1 MSCCDGV
8 AIHELYH
15 HPLDL
20 GAMYHLL
27 SGLHSYLTRKD
38 EYSVVI
44 IGLDNV
50 RDSSARAL
58 VLADNGR
65 QGRRY
70 VHLRAPVT
78 ESCARGRQAQ
88 TAGTPPTSSGVRR
101 RDLRRHGGGVLPG
114 AVRPGTRSPGPQP
127 GHPHSVGVGHVDTG
141 GQPHAIVTEIQG
153 VQAGRDQG
161 ILRCPGREALST
173 SPDSRQ
179 CWRRSRPSTTRHR
192 AWLRTR
198 LRQR

>member
-58 VLADNGR
+58 DLADNGR

-88 TAGTPPTSSGVRR
+88 TAGTRPISSGVRR
-101 RDLRRHGGGVLPG
+101 RDMQRHGGGVLPG
-114 AVRPGTRSPGPQP
+114 AVRPASITWTSPP
-127 GHPHSVGVGHVDTG
+127 HPHSVGVGHVDTRD
-141 GQPHAIVTEIQG
+141 QPRAIVSEIQAVQDG
-153 VQAGRDQG
+153 V
-161 ILRCPGREALST
+161 LRCPGREALST

-179 CWRRSRPSTTRHR
+179 CWRRSRPSITRR
-192 AWLRTR
+192 QAWLRTR